1 MHKKYTYCLLFIF
14 LTVTTIAAQ
23 QRNDTLKAGKELII
37 ISAQHY
43 NFQKLDSG
51 NQFVSLAGSVIV
63 KQDKTTFYADSAVL
77 NQKLNILEAFGHV
90 HINDADSVH
99 TYADYLKY
107 LGKEK
112 KAYLNKNVKLT
123 DGKGVLT
130 TSELEYDTNTKIGTY
145 TKGGKVVNGKT
156 VLTSKEG
163 YYYGETRDI
172 YFKQKVVL
180 KDPGYDIT
188 TDTLHYNTYND
199 KANFVAPTK
208 ILASGR
214 KIKTRDGWYDLKNK
228 KAYFGSYSEIED
240 SSGTIKAK
248 TMSFDDSTGK
258 AEFKENVVYK
268 GKDTTNGYDLIA
280 NHLETDRKK
289 GSFRATENPILLIK
303 QNRDSIFVRADTL
316 YSAKLSDLT
325 KERKVPSIRD
335 SISGKLVEANI
346 KDSSTDKFFEAYSH
360 VRIFSDS
367 SQAIGDSMFY
377 SPRDSAFRLFK
388 NPVVWGQEN
397 QLTGDTI
404 YLYLQNNKPQ
414 KARVFENSMAI
425 SHAGLDYYNQVG
437 GKTMNAVFVD
447 GKINFLRTKG
457 SPAESVYY
465 GQDDSGKFVGVNKST
480 SDVIDS
486 YFTDGNIQ
494 KIVFRNKLDGINYPM
509 GQVDHIGLRLRGF
522 KWLDDK
528 RPKSKFEILSQ

>member
-1 MHKKYTYCLLFIF
+1 LHKKYTYCLLFIF